1 MAGHGKLCGKE
12 NLEKDIIQEKPWK
25 TTHFLEGWLWE
36 IGWHNEAALA
46 NCEEIETR
54 KRHVKKTAILLSFFS
69 YSFACLELGPENKV
83 SKPPRQFSLF
93 CLYCFFF
100 WLAQE
105 TCTHYICIIVIFAC
119 TFQFTFVEFTSKNN
133 ACCMVF
139 LFLWATKNT
148 FFLVVQWNLSYGIIH
163 KDLDPWRKRKT
174 SCMYTNTCFLH
185 SGTQPKCVSHVF
197 SVVLACFLI
206 LSTIRTENTLGCTKY
221 CGCLSTGDQELKP
234 QLFS

>member
-1 MAGHGKLCGKE
+1 M
-12 NLEKDIIQEKPWK
+12 
-25 TTHFLEGWLWE
+25 WE
-36 IGWHNEAALA
+36 IGWHNKAALA

-139 LFLWATKNT
+139 PFFVGDKKHIFFGRPVELNLWNYSQRFGSLKKKKNFMYVYKHMFSAFRNSTQVCFSCFFSCFGLFFEFVYNKNRKHT
-148 FFLVVQWNLSYGIIH
+148 RLHQVLRLPQHRGPRTQNPIIFL
-163 KDLDPWRKRKT
+163 R
-174 SCMYTNTCFLH
+174 TNTL
-185 SGTQPKCVSHVF
+185 
-197 SVVLACFLI
+197 
-206 LSTIRTENTLGCTKY
+206 
-221 CGCLSTGDQELKP
+221 
-234 QLFS
+234 